1 VAAEQSGLRMRIM
14 KSSLATIDSGAEMIN
29 GIVTFYP
36 QQPRH
41 FSRIAG
47 AIGYAKRLD
56 LGLP

>member
-1 VAAEQSGLRMRIM
+1 MRIM
-14 KSSLATIDSGAEMIN
+14 KSSLATIDSNAEMIN